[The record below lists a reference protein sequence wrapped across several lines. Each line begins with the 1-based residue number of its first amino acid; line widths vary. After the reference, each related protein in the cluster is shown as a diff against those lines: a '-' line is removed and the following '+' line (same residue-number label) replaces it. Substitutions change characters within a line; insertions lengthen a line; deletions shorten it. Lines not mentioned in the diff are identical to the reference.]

1 MERLKQ
7 TYKEKL
13 LNEDLMLK
21 SIHDSIEP
29 KSLFR
34 MNFKSKLMV
43 GALATL
49 ILFLVIS
56 NLDSIGTSKSTNII
70 GITTPRNNLAY
81 ALVSVDINP
90 SFELYVDKDDKVIEI
105 NPINDDAKTLDTESL
120 INFEVQ
126 DAIEELIKQA
136 QNLGYINI
144 TDTNQDTVI
153 ISTIN
158 YGIDGEK
165 LVKNIQV
172 KLKSSL
178 DINRNIKSYII
189 QATDDDREKAKE
201 ENISLGIFM
210 LNGIIQNNGVPMS
223 VQAFVSDMNNL
234 EILEEYAEKTNG
246 TELVEVIQVL
256 IDELK
261 RLKFDTTRFQTR
273 LNTDGEDLE
282 ELVEDLK
289 DEFEYQNKGT
299 SSEVKEDYRDDLDED
314 HNKIDDHEDDEDDD
328 HEEKDND

>member
-261 RLKFDTTRFQTR
+261 RLGFDTTRFQTR

-289 DEFEYQNKGT
+289 DEFEYQNKG
-299 SSEVKEDYRDDLDED
+299 SSSKVKEDDRDDLDED
-314 HNKIDDHEDDEDDD
+314 HNKIDDHEVDEDDD
-328 HEEKDND
+328 HEDKDID

>member
-29 KSLFR
+29 KSSFR
-34 MNFKSKLMV
+34 MNFKFKLMV
-43 GALATL
+43 GALAAL

-120 INFEVQ
+120 INLEVQ

-223 VQAFVSDMNNL
+223 IQAFVSDINNL

-261 RLKFDTTRFQTR
+261 RLGFDTTRFQTR

-299 SSEVKEDYRDDLDED
+299 SSKVKEDDRDDLDED
-314 HNKIDDHEDDEDDD
+314 HNKIDDHEDDEVDDY
-328 HEEKDND
+328 EEKDND